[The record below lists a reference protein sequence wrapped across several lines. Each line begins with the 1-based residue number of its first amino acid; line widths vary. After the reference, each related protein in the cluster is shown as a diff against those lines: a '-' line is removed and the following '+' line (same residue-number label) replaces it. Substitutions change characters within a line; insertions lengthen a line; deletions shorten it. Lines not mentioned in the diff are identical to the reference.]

1 MFMQDAIDEVIAD
14 TWAKYDNGGKGYLNK
29 DEARRFIAE
38 SLGLPNPESTD
49 RDVTLAQFIK
59 NMDTDGCQHIS

>member
-1 MFMQDAIDEVIAD
+1 MQDAIDEVIAD

-49 RDVTLAQFIK
+49 RDVTLA
-59 NMDTDGCQHIS
+59 